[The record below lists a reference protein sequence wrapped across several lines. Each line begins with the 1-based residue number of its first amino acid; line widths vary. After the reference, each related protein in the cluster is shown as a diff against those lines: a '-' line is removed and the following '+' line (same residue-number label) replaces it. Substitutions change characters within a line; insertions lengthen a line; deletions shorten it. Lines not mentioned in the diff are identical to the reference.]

1 MKKLK
6 LGHKPSLL
14 LVLLF
19 GLISA
24 ILNGMAIYSLRF
36 ITDYGLAK
44 NMEGMLGVAKN
55 LLIILIVISLVEIVN
70 VNVKALYLRESL
82 ILMKTTY
89 INALMDHDITQVQK
103 DKVSKYRSNLI
114 NDFDRYEERYLK
126 PLLMVI
132 RMLFQFVVALFL
144 MGLIDLRLILVAI
157 LMLVIFGI
165 ISSKSSKPIKKK
177 EEVKTESLES
187 YTAYVEESLDG
198 FEIVKQHQLEEQ
210 RELDFIKHAQKVQD
224 DNYEVDVKHTHIEAL
239 NTTVQ
244 YGVLFIAIIGGLIFA
259 HTYGVKMGDIVVIAS
274 SFGNILWPIQ
284 QLSPVIISM
293 SSIAVLLDTFD
304 HNLKHDDVTREYKI
318 DDFNTISFD
327 HSDLGYDDY
336 ENPVLFDV
344 DIEIN
349 KNEKVLIV
357 GASGAGKSTILKTLR
372 QSIRPKNKTV
382 LLDGKDIFKINASD
396 YYRLFSTIDQIG
408 FIFSGTIK
416 ENITLFRD
424 FGDHKINEVLKQVG
438 LEELDV
444 NEMLKNDGANLSGGQ
459 RARLLLARALCLDSS
474 VILCDE
480 ILASLP
486 SETAQDI
493 EYDILKQDST
503 IVNISHIIF
512 KEHLE
517 LYDKIYLVE
526 DHTTR
531 LVESV
536 DEVWERMVLS

>member
-55 LLIILIVISLVEIVN
+55 LIIILIVISLVEIVN
-70 VNVKALYLRESL
+70 VNVKALYLRKSL

-157 LMLVIFGI
+157 LMLVIFGV

-210 RELDFIKHAQKVQD
+210 RELEFIKHAQKVQD

-304 HNLKHDDVTREYKI
+304 YNLKHDDVTREYKI

-349 KNEKVLIV
+349 KHEKVLIV

-372 QSIRPKNKTV
+372 QSIKPKNKTV
-382 LLDGKDIFKINASD
+382 LLDGKDIFKIDAND

-424 FGDHKINEVLKQVG
+424 FDDHKINEVMKQVG

-486 SETAQDI
+486 SEIAQDI
-493 EYDILKQDST
+493 EYDILKQDTT
-503 IVNISHIIF
+503 IVNVSHIIF

-526 DHTTR
+526 DNTTR
-531 LVESV
+531 LVKSV

>member
-55 LLIILIVISLVEIVN
+55 LIIILIVISLVEIVN
-70 VNVKALYLRESL
+70 VNVKALYLRKSL

-157 LMLVIFGI
+157 LMLVIFGV

-210 RELDFIKHAQKVQD
+210 RELEFIKHAQKVQD

-304 HNLKHDDVTREYKI
+304 YNLKHDDVTREYKI

-349 KNEKVLIV
+349 KHEKVLIV

-372 QSIRPKNKTV
+372 QSIKPKNKTV
-382 LLDGKDIFKINASD
+382 LLDGKDIFKIDAND

-424 FGDHKINEVLKQVG
+424 FDDHKINEVMKQVG

-486 SETAQDI
+486 SEIAQDI

-503 IVNISHIIF
+503 IVNVSHIIF

-526 DHTTR
+526 DNTTR
-531 LVESV
+531 LVKSV